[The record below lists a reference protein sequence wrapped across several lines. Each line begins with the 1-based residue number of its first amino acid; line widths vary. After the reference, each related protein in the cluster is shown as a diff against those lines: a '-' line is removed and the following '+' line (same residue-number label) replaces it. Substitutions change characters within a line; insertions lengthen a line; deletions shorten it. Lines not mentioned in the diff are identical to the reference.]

1 MVTDESPATRRAK
14 LIGGYLG
21 ILAVL
26 LLIGLPLFWILMTSF
41 KAKGDIYTD
50 PVNWLPPVWET
61 ENYSDA
67 TTRVPFWTYLRNSVL
82 ITAVLSI
89 IKIVLGVI
97 SAYALAI
104 LRFPGRHLVFL
115 LVISSLMVPSEI
127 TVISNYALVNSL
139 GWRNTFVGI
148 IVPLAGVAFGTFLMR
163 NHFLSLPYELSIIKI
178 VLGVISAYALAI
190 LRFPGRH
197 LVFLLVISSLMV
209 PSEIT
214 VISNYALVNS
224 LGWRNTFVGIIVP
237 LAGVAFGTFLMRN
250 HFLSLPYE
258 LVEAARMDGAG
269 PIRLLTKVL
278 LPVSWPTL
286 TAFSVIT
293 MVNEWNTYLWPF
305 LMADTEDV
313 APLQVGLTML
323 QNNDG
328 VTNWGPV
335 MAATILTIIP
345 MVIIFLA
352 LQKYMIQGLT
362 TGAVKG

>member
-1 MVTDESPATRRAK
+1 MVTDESPTARRAK

-163 NHFLSLPYELSIIKI
+163 NHFLSLPYEL
-178 VLGVISAYALAI
+178 
-190 LRFPGRH
+190 
-197 LVFLLVISSLMV
+197 
-209 PSEIT
+209 
-214 VISNYALVNS
+214 
-224 LGWRNTFVGIIVP
+224 
-237 LAGVAFGTFLMRN
+237 
-250 HFLSLPYE
+250 
-258 LVEAARMDGAG
+258 VEAARMDGAG

-313 APLQVGLTML
+313 APLQVGLTIL

>member
-1 MVTDESPATRRAK
+1 MVTDESPTARRAK

-41 KAKGDIYTD
+41 KAKGDIYTN

-82 ITAVLSI
+82 ITAMLSI

-139 GWRNTFVGI
+139 GWRNTF
-148 IVPLAGVAFGTFLMR
+148 M
-163 NHFLSLPYELSIIKI
+163 
-178 VLGVISAYALAI
+178 
-190 LRFPGRH
+190 
-197 LVFLLVISSLMV
+197 
-209 PSEIT
+209 
-214 VISNYALVNS
+214 
-224 LGWRNTFVGIIVP
+224 GIIVP

-335 MAATILTIIP
+335 MAATILTILP

>member
-1 MVTDESPATRRAK
+1 MVTDESPTARRAK

-26 LLIGLPLFWILMTSF
+26 ILIGLPLFWILMTSF

-82 ITAVLSI
+82 ITAV
-89 IKIVLGVI
+89 
-97 SAYALAI
+97 
-104 LRFPGRHLVFL
+104 
-115 LVISSLMVPSEI
+115 
-127 TVISNYALVNSL
+127 
-139 GWRNTFVGI
+139 
-148 IVPLAGVAFGTFLMR
+148 
-163 NHFLSLPYELSIIKI
+163 LSIIKI

>member
-1 MVTDESPATRRAK
+1 MVTDESPTARRAK

-82 ITAVLSI
+82 ITAV
-89 IKIVLGVI
+89 
-97 SAYALAI
+97 
-104 LRFPGRHLVFL
+104 
-115 LVISSLMVPSEI
+115 
-127 TVISNYALVNSL
+127 
-139 GWRNTFVGI
+139 
-148 IVPLAGVAFGTFLMR
+148 
-163 NHFLSLPYELSIIKI
+163 LSIIKI

-335 MAATILTIIP
+335 MAATILTILP

>member
-14 LIGGYLG
+14 LLGGYLG

-82 ITAVLSI
+82 ITA
-89 IKIVLGVI
+89 
-97 SAYALAI
+97 A
-104 LRFPGRHLVFL
+104 
-115 LVISSLMVPSEI
+115 
-127 TVISNYALVNSL
+127 
-139 GWRNTFVGI
+139 
-148 IVPLAGVAFGTFLMR
+148 
-163 NHFLSLPYELSIIKI
+163 LSIIKI

>member
-1 MVTDESPATRRAK
+1 MATSTLHMVTDESPTTRRTK
-14 LIGGYLG
+14 LVGGYLG

-50 PVNWLPPVWET
+50 PINLLPPVWET
-61 ENYSDA
+61 GNYSDA
-67 TTRVPFWTYLRNSVL
+67 TTRVPFWTYLRNSVV
-82 ITAVLSI
+82 ITAV
-89 IKIVLGVI
+89 
-97 SAYALAI
+97 
-104 LRFPGRHLVFL
+104 
-115 LVISSLMVPSEI
+115 
-127 TVISNYALVNSL
+127 
-139 GWRNTFVGI
+139 
-148 IVPLAGVAFGTFLMR
+148 
-163 NHFLSLPYELSIIKI
+163 LSIIKI

>member
-41 KAKGDIYTD
+41 KAKGDIYTN

-139 GWRNTFVGI
+139 GWRNTF
-148 IVPLAGVAFGTFLMR
+148 M
-163 NHFLSLPYELSIIKI
+163 
-178 VLGVISAYALAI
+178 
-190 LRFPGRH
+190 
-197 LVFLLVISSLMV
+197 
-209 PSEIT
+209 
-214 VISNYALVNS
+214 
-224 LGWRNTFVGIIVP
+224 GIIVP

-335 MAATILTIIP
+335 MAATILTILP

>member
-1 MVTDESPATRRAK
+1 MVTDESPTARRAK

-82 ITAVLSI
+82 ITA
-89 IKIVLGVI
+89 
-97 SAYALAI
+97 
-104 LRFPGRHLVFL
+104 
-115 LVISSLMVPSEI
+115 M
-127 TVISNYALVNSL
+127 
-139 GWRNTFVGI
+139 
-148 IVPLAGVAFGTFLMR
+148 
-163 NHFLSLPYELSIIKI
+163 LSIIKI

-345 MVIIFLA
+345 MIIIFLA

>member
-1 MVTDESPATRRAK
+1 MATSTLHMVTDESPATRRAK

-163 NHFLSLPYELSIIKI
+163 NHFLSLPYEL
-178 VLGVISAYALAI
+178 
-190 LRFPGRH
+190 
-197 LVFLLVISSLMV
+197 
-209 PSEIT
+209 
-214 VISNYALVNS
+214 
-224 LGWRNTFVGIIVP
+224 
-237 LAGVAFGTFLMRN
+237 
-250 HFLSLPYE
+250 
-258 LVEAARMDGAG
+258 VEAARMDGAG

-305 LMADTEDV
+305 LMADTEEV

>member
-1 MVTDESPATRRAK
+1 MVTDESPTTRRAK
-14 LIGGYLG
+14 LVGGYLG

-50 PVNWLPPVWET
+50 PINWLPPVWET

-67 TTRVPFWTYLRNSVL
+67 TTRVPFWTYLRNSVV
-82 ITAVLSI
+82 ITAV
-89 IKIVLGVI
+89 
-97 SAYALAI
+97 
-104 LRFPGRHLVFL
+104 
-115 LVISSLMVPSEI
+115 
-127 TVISNYALVNSL
+127 
-139 GWRNTFVGI
+139 
-148 IVPLAGVAFGTFLMR
+148 
-163 NHFLSLPYELSIIKI
+163 LSIIKI

>member
-1 MVTDESPATRRAK
+1 MVTDESPTARRAK

-41 KAKGDIYTD
+41 KAKGDIYTN

-82 ITAVLSI
+82 ITA
-89 IKIVLGVI
+89 
-97 SAYALAI
+97 
-104 LRFPGRHLVFL
+104 
-115 LVISSLMVPSEI
+115 M
-127 TVISNYALVNSL
+127 
-139 GWRNTFVGI
+139 
-148 IVPLAGVAFGTFLMR
+148 
-163 NHFLSLPYELSIIKI
+163 LSIIKI

-313 APLQVGLTML
+313 APLQVGLTIL

>member
-1 MVTDESPATRRAK
+1 MVTDESPTARRAK
-14 LIGGYLG
+14 IAGGYLG

-89 IKIVLGVI
+89 IKI
-97 SAYALAI
+97 A
-104 LRFPGRHLVFL
+104 
-115 LVISSLMVPSEI
+115 
-127 TVISNYALVNSL
+127 
-139 GWRNTFVGI
+139 
-148 IVPLAGVAFGTFLMR
+148 
-163 NHFLSLPYELSIIKI
+163 
-178 VLGVISAYALAI
+178 LGVISAYALAI

>member
-1 MVTDESPATRRAK
+1 MVTDESPTTRRAK
-14 LIGGYLG
+14 LAGGYLG

-50 PVNWLPPVWET
+50 PVNWIPPVWET

-67 TTRVPFWTYLRNSVL
+67 TTRVPFWTYLRNSVF
-82 ITAVLSI
+82 ITAV
-89 IKIVLGVI
+89 
-97 SAYALAI
+97 
-104 LRFPGRHLVFL
+104 
-115 LVISSLMVPSEI
+115 
-127 TVISNYALVNSL
+127 
-139 GWRNTFVGI
+139 
-148 IVPLAGVAFGTFLMR
+148 
-163 NHFLSLPYELSIIKI
+163 LSIIKI

-269 PIRLLTKVL
+269 PIRMLTKVL

-286 TAFSVIT
+286 TAFSAIT

-305 LMADTEDV
+305 LMADTEEV

>member
-1 MVTDESPATRRAK
+1 MVTDESPTARRAK

-82 ITAVLSI
+82 ITA
-89 IKIVLGVI
+89 
-97 SAYALAI
+97 
-104 LRFPGRHLVFL
+104 
-115 LVISSLMVPSEI
+115 M
-127 TVISNYALVNSL
+127 
-139 GWRNTFVGI
+139 
-148 IVPLAGVAFGTFLMR
+148 
-163 NHFLSLPYELSIIKI
+163 LSIIKI

>member
-163 NHFLSLPYELSIIKI
+163 NHFLSLPYEL
-178 VLGVISAYALAI
+178 
-190 LRFPGRH
+190 
-197 LVFLLVISSLMV
+197 
-209 PSEIT
+209 
-214 VISNYALVNS
+214 
-224 LGWRNTFVGIIVP
+224 
-237 LAGVAFGTFLMRN
+237 
-250 HFLSLPYE
+250 
-258 LVEAARMDGAG
+258 VEAARMDGAG
-269 PIRLLTKVL
+269 PVRLLTKVL

>member
-1 MVTDESPATRRAK
+1 MVTDESPTARRAK

-41 KAKGDIYTD
+41 KAKGDIYTN

-82 ITAVLSI
+82 ITAMLSI

-139 GWRNTFVGI
+139 GWRNTF
-148 IVPLAGVAFGTFLMR
+148 M
-163 NHFLSLPYELSIIKI
+163 
-178 VLGVISAYALAI
+178 
-190 LRFPGRH
+190 
-197 LVFLLVISSLMV
+197 
-209 PSEIT
+209 
-214 VISNYALVNS
+214 
-224 LGWRNTFVGIIVP
+224 GIIVP

>member
-1 MVTDESPATRRAK
+1 MVTDESPTARRAK

-82 ITAVLSI
+82 ITAV
-89 IKIVLGVI
+89 
-97 SAYALAI
+97 
-104 LRFPGRHLVFL
+104 
-115 LVISSLMVPSEI
+115 
-127 TVISNYALVNSL
+127 
-139 GWRNTFVGI
+139 
-148 IVPLAGVAFGTFLMR
+148 
-163 NHFLSLPYELSIIKI
+163 LSIIKI

-345 MVIIFLA
+345 MVIIYLA

>member
-1 MVTDESPATRRAK
+1 MVTDESPTARRAK

-41 KAKGDIYTD
+41 KAKGDIYTN

-139 GWRNTFVGI
+139 GWRNTF
-148 IVPLAGVAFGTFLMR
+148 M
-163 NHFLSLPYELSIIKI
+163 
-178 VLGVISAYALAI
+178 
-190 LRFPGRH
+190 
-197 LVFLLVISSLMV
+197 
-209 PSEIT
+209 
-214 VISNYALVNS
+214 
-224 LGWRNTFVGIIVP
+224 GIIVP

-335 MAATILTIIP
+335 MAATILTILP

-352 LQKYMIQGLT
+352 VQKYMIQGLT

>member
-1 MVTDESPATRRAK
+1 MVTDESPTTRRAK
-14 LIGGYLG
+14 LVGGYLG

-67 TTRVPFWTYLRNSVL
+67 TTRVPFWTYLRNSVI
-82 ITAVLSI
+82 ITAV
-89 IKIVLGVI
+89 
-97 SAYALAI
+97 
-104 LRFPGRHLVFL
+104 
-115 LVISSLMVPSEI
+115 
-127 TVISNYALVNSL
+127 
-139 GWRNTFVGI
+139 
-148 IVPLAGVAFGTFLMR
+148 
-163 NHFLSLPYELSIIKI
+163 LSIIKI

>member
-1 MVTDESPATRRAK
+1 MATSTLHMVTDESPTTRRAK
-14 LIGGYLG
+14 LVGGYLG

-67 TTRVPFWTYLRNSVL
+67 TTRVPFWTYLRNSVV
-82 ITAVLSI
+82 ITAV
-89 IKIVLGVI
+89 
-97 SAYALAI
+97 
-104 LRFPGRHLVFL
+104 
-115 LVISSLMVPSEI
+115 
-127 TVISNYALVNSL
+127 
-139 GWRNTFVGI
+139 
-148 IVPLAGVAFGTFLMR
+148 
-163 NHFLSLPYELSIIKI
+163 LSIIKI

-293 MVNEWNTYLWPF
+293 IVNEWNTYLWPF

>member
-1 MVTDESPATRRAK
+1 MATSTLHKVTDESPATRRAK

-26 LLIGLPLFWILMTSF
+26 LLIGLPLFWIRMTSF

-82 ITAVLSI
+82 ITAV
-89 IKIVLGVI
+89 
-97 SAYALAI
+97 
-104 LRFPGRHLVFL
+104 
-115 LVISSLMVPSEI
+115 
-127 TVISNYALVNSL
+127 
-139 GWRNTFVGI
+139 
-148 IVPLAGVAFGTFLMR
+148 
-163 NHFLSLPYELSIIKI
+163 LSIIKI

>member
-1 MVTDESPATRRAK
+1 MVTDESPTTRRAK
-14 LIGGYLG
+14 LAGGYLG

-50 PVNWLPPVWET
+50 PVNWIPPVWET

-67 TTRVPFWTYLRNSVL
+67 TTRVPFWTYLRNSVF
-82 ITAVLSI
+82 ITAV
-89 IKIVLGVI
+89 
-97 SAYALAI
+97 
-104 LRFPGRHLVFL
+104 
-115 LVISSLMVPSEI
+115 
-127 TVISNYALVNSL
+127 
-139 GWRNTFVGI
+139 
-148 IVPLAGVAFGTFLMR
+148 
-163 NHFLSLPYELSIIKI
+163 LSIIKI

-269 PIRLLTKVL
+269 PIRMLTKVL

-305 LMADTEDV
+305 LMADTEEV

>member
-1 MVTDESPATRRAK
+1 MATSTLHMVTDESPATRRAK

-163 NHFLSLPYELSIIKI
+163 NHFLSLPYEL
-178 VLGVISAYALAI
+178 
-190 LRFPGRH
+190 
-197 LVFLLVISSLMV
+197 
-209 PSEIT
+209 
-214 VISNYALVNS
+214 
-224 LGWRNTFVGIIVP
+224 
-237 LAGVAFGTFLMRN
+237 
-250 HFLSLPYE
+250 
-258 LVEAARMDGAG
+258 VEAARMDGAG

-335 MAATILTIIP
+335 MAATILTILP

>member
-1 MVTDESPATRRAK
+1 MATSTLHMVTDESPATRRAK

-139 GWRNTFVGI
+139 GWRNTF
-148 IVPLAGVAFGTFLMR
+148 M
-163 NHFLSLPYELSIIKI
+163 
-178 VLGVISAYALAI
+178 
-190 LRFPGRH
+190 
-197 LVFLLVISSLMV
+197 
-209 PSEIT
+209 
-214 VISNYALVNS
+214 
-224 LGWRNTFVGIIVP
+224 GIIVP

-335 MAATILTIIP
+335 MAATILTILP

>member
-1 MVTDESPATRRAK
+1 MVTDESPTARRAK

-82 ITAVLSI
+82 ITAV
-89 IKIVLGVI
+89 
-97 SAYALAI
+97 
-104 LRFPGRHLVFL
+104 
-115 LVISSLMVPSEI
+115 
-127 TVISNYALVNSL
+127 
-139 GWRNTFVGI
+139 
-148 IVPLAGVAFGTFLMR
+148 
-163 NHFLSLPYELSIIKI
+163 LSIIKI

-345 MVIIFLA
+345 MIIIFLA

>member
-14 LIGGYLG
+14 LLGGYLG

-82 ITAVLSI
+82 ITA
-89 IKIVLGVI
+89 
-97 SAYALAI
+97 A
-104 LRFPGRHLVFL
+104 
-115 LVISSLMVPSEI
+115 
-127 TVISNYALVNSL
+127 
-139 GWRNTFVGI
+139 
-148 IVPLAGVAFGTFLMR
+148 
-163 NHFLSLPYELSIIKI
+163 LSIIKI

-323 QNNDG
+323 QDNDG

>member
-1 MVTDESPATRRAK
+1 MVTDESPTARRAK
-14 LIGGYLG
+14 IAGGYLG

-82 ITAVLSI
+82 ITAV
-89 IKIVLGVI
+89 
-97 SAYALAI
+97 
-104 LRFPGRHLVFL
+104 
-115 LVISSLMVPSEI
+115 
-127 TVISNYALVNSL
+127 
-139 GWRNTFVGI
+139 
-148 IVPLAGVAFGTFLMR
+148 
-163 NHFLSLPYELSIIKI
+163 LSIIKI

-335 MAATILTIIP
+335 MAATILTILP

>member
-163 NHFLSLPYELSIIKI
+163 NHFLSLPYEL
-178 VLGVISAYALAI
+178 
-190 LRFPGRH
+190 
-197 LVFLLVISSLMV
+197 
-209 PSEIT
+209 
-214 VISNYALVNS
+214 
-224 LGWRNTFVGIIVP
+224 
-237 LAGVAFGTFLMRN
+237 
-250 HFLSLPYE
+250 
-258 LVEAARMDGAG
+258 VEAARMDGAG

-305 LMADTEDV
+305 LMADTEEV

>member
-14 LIGGYLG
+14 LLGGYLG

-67 TTRVPFWTYLRNSVL
+67 TTRVPFWTYLRNSML
-82 ITAVLSI
+82 ITAV
-89 IKIVLGVI
+89 
-97 SAYALAI
+97 
-104 LRFPGRHLVFL
+104 
-115 LVISSLMVPSEI
+115 
-127 TVISNYALVNSL
+127 
-139 GWRNTFVGI
+139 
-148 IVPLAGVAFGTFLMR
+148 
-163 NHFLSLPYELSIIKI
+163 LSIIKI

>member
-82 ITAVLSI
+82 ITAV
-89 IKIVLGVI
+89 
-97 SAYALAI
+97 
-104 LRFPGRHLVFL
+104 
-115 LVISSLMVPSEI
+115 
-127 TVISNYALVNSL
+127 
-139 GWRNTFVGI
+139 
-148 IVPLAGVAFGTFLMR
+148 
-163 NHFLSLPYELSIIKI
+163 LSIIKI

>member
-1 MVTDESPATRRAK
+1 MVTDESPTARRAK

-41 KAKGDIYTD
+41 KAKGDIYTN

-82 ITAVLSI
+82 ITAV
-89 IKIVLGVI
+89 
-97 SAYALAI
+97 
-104 LRFPGRHLVFL
+104 
-115 LVISSLMVPSEI
+115 
-127 TVISNYALVNSL
+127 
-139 GWRNTFVGI
+139 
-148 IVPLAGVAFGTFLMR
+148 
-163 NHFLSLPYELSIIKI
+163 LSIIKI

-323 QNNDG
+323 QTNDG

-335 MAATILTIIP
+335 MAATILTILP

>member
-1 MVTDESPATRRAK
+1 MVTDESPTARRAK
-14 LIGGYLG
+14 IAGGYLG

-82 ITAVLSI
+82 ITAV
-89 IKIVLGVI
+89 
-97 SAYALAI
+97 
-104 LRFPGRHLVFL
+104 
-115 LVISSLMVPSEI
+115 
-127 TVISNYALVNSL
+127 
-139 GWRNTFVGI
+139 
-148 IVPLAGVAFGTFLMR
+148 
-163 NHFLSLPYELSIIKI
+163 LSIIKI

>member
-1 MVTDESPATRRAK
+1 MVTDESPTARRAK

-82 ITAVLSI
+82 ITAV
-89 IKIVLGVI
+89 
-97 SAYALAI
+97 
-104 LRFPGRHLVFL
+104 
-115 LVISSLMVPSEI
+115 
-127 TVISNYALVNSL
+127 
-139 GWRNTFVGI
+139 
-148 IVPLAGVAFGTFLMR
+148 
-163 NHFLSLPYELSIIKI
+163 LSIIKI

-352 LQKYMIQGLT
+352 LQKHMIQGLT